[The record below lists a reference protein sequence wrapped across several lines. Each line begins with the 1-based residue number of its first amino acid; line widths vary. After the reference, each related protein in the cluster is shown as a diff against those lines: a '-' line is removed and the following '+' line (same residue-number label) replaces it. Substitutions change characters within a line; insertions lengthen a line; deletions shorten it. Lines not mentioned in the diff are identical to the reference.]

1 MSYNMIEP
9 VRLLYYID
17 RQGRAPFI
25 RWLEGLKDRATR
37 ARIKVRLDR
46 LARGHFGDTRS
57 VGAGVEELRIDTG
70 PGYRVYYGRLG
81 FSLVLLLCGGT
92 KSRQQEDIRTA
103 KGYWA
108 DYLEASHGS
117 KKKKGER

>member
-81 FSLVLLLCGGT
+81 FSLVLLLCGGD
-92 KSRQQEDIRTA
+92 QVAAAGGYQDG
-103 KGYWA
+103 KGI
-108 DYLEASHGS
+108 LG
-117 KKKKGER
+117 